1 MPLSPTGLRN
11 TPGDFFKTVLSQLT
25 PILIYYSKKFLH
37 HYCYQRLIFR
47 LCRVCFEEFGD
58 SVKFWITLNEPKET
72 SLQVDYLP
80 LMRCRWTKLTMIKCS
95 MVTSLQD
102 QGKRGA
108 IMIMTI
114 MRANIMMVVMIKMTT
129 TTTIQS

>member
-37 HYCYQRLIFR
+37 HYCYQSLIFR

-80 LMRCRWTKLTMIKCS
+80 LMRCS

-102 QGKRGA
+102 QGRGA

-129 TTTIQS
+129 ATATQSC

>member
-1 MPLSPTGLRN
+1 MPLLPTGLRN
-11 TPGDFFKTVLSQLT
+11 TPGDFFKVVFSQLT
-25 PILIYYSKKFLH
+25 SKLIHYSKKFLL
-37 HYCYQRLIFR
+37 HYCYKSLNFR

-80 LMRCRWTKLTMIKCS
+80 LMRCS
-95 MVTSLQD
+95 MLTSLQD
-102 QGKRGA
+102 QGRGA

-129 TTTIQS
+129 TTTTQS